1 MEASY
6 IRCAVLAATL
16 LSLGASY
23 RTENFIVTAGDDQLA
38 RAVATAA
45 ETYRRDLAIEWLG
58 QELPGWRDKCPIRV
72 NAGPNLGAGGVTQFM
87 FEGRQ
92 PIGWSMTIQGTPER
106 ILDSVLPH
114 EITHTIFATHFGRPL
129 PRWADEGA
137 CTTVEH
143 EVERR
148 KQHRLLYEFL
158 TTGRGIAFNQMFAM
172 TEYPPDVLPL
182 YSQGYSLARFFIA
195 QGGKQKFVKYVGDG
209 MNTNNWPAV
218 TRQYY
223 GYRDLSELQV
233 TWLEWVRQG
242 SGPLPN
248 TDTQIAQA
256 DRLNGV
262 SADIATEPNAALSST
277 PPAAMAS
284 LQASPTTLAASSP
297 TRGATALNDSASV
310 TVSPLTGQLLSA
322 DAAASGPLSRPL
334 PANAQP
340 GTQGPVANLATAVP
354 TAAQNGAVSLASN
367 STPRSATHG
376 GSGWY
381 ARVRDQASRD
391 ASQAR
396 RAQNLT
402 TPTTPPVTQR
412 TPRGTPVARPQ
423 VTQQAEQVVL
433 EWSRSSPP
441 PAAVNPADSAPTS
454 RSGAAQ
460 SYLLSSE
467 QFRQSVL
474 R

>member
-1 MEASY
+1 MEARY
-6 IRCAVLAATL
+6 IRAAVLAATL
-16 LSLGASY
+16 VSLGASY

-45 ETYRRDLAIEWLG
+45 ETYLRDLAIEWLG

-87 FEGRQ
+87 FDGGQ
-92 PIGWSMTIQGTPER
+92 PFGWSMTIQGTPER

-114 EITHTIFATHFGRPL
+114 EITHTIFATHFTRPL

-223 GYRDLSELQV
+223 GFRDLSELQV

-242 SGPLPN
+242 SGPVSN
-248 TDTQIAQA
+248 TETRIAQA
-256 DRLNGV
+256 DRQNGT
-262 SADIATEPNAALSST
+262 SAETVTDPNALLTSNPPMPMAPSS
-277 PPAAMAS
+277 AAS
-284 LQASPTTLAASSP
+284 TTLAASSLTP
-297 TRGATALNDSASV
+297 RAMDSNGATSAA
-310 TVSPLTGQLLSA
+310 VSPIAGQPLTGEAAHAGAPPQTLAANTQPGPRGPSDKL
-322 DAAASGPLSRPL
+322 AAATTTVGQSG
-334 PANAQP
+334 
-340 GTQGPVANLATAVP
+340 AVP
-354 TAAQNGAVSLASN
+354 LASN
-367 STPRSATHG
+367 STPRSASSG
-376 GSGWY
+376 GRGWY

-396 RAQNLT
+396 MAQNIT
-402 TPTTPPVTQR
+402 TPTTPPVTQSAA
-412 TPRGTPVARPQ
+412 RGTPVARPQ

-433 EWSRSSPP
+433 EWSRSNQPSAPVATP
-441 PAAVNPADSAPTS
+441 DSAPAS
-454 RSGAAQ
+454 NAGAAQ